1 MTSDHDKTCPECKGE
16 GETWSVA
23 GRRYK
28 CQQCDGTGKAPAKP
42 LRCANC
48 DEEVGPGT
56 PENAIWCGD
65 ADGPLCSDCHKQ
77 LLSKPAEP
85 GKPKSITQRIWDECV
100 AERQGAKK
108 KCIELGNYIR
118 AELSLD
124 ETDWAALVDIL
135 MEKYDDGYI
144 LFPA

>member
-1 MTSDHDKTCPECKGE
+1 MTSEHDKTCPECKGE

-28 CQQCDGTGKAPAKP
+28 CQRCNGTGKA
-42 LRCANC
+42 
-48 DEEVGPGT
+48 G
-56 PENAIWCGD
+56 
-65 ADGPLCSDCHKQ
+65 
-77 LLSKPAEP
+77 PAEP
-85 GKPKSITQRIWDECV
+85 SKPKSITQRIWDECV